1 MKKEALIPILV
12 LIFIGSIGIYGLSA
26 IFGGMGVASL
36 TTGLG
41 EVSTAM
47 ISETPGS
54 LMQVQGPTY
63 SDDLPNIALKAT
75 ETTPLTTAVALG
87 NSGLSIA
94 ANGQNITFSGNI
106 DTVPA
111 ASLRYLTESAKE
123 VTGAVVALPNFTKNN
138 ALPAIY
144 QKNTQQYLRD
154 GIIAMLNLHESYAYN
169 AIMKMSQ
176 TELQTLAKALHEG
189 DATHQPIIGVCRP
202 NVYDIKV
209 GKGVNNGVV
218 KGHGGVLLEVYTV
231 DKSIERI
238 KAKIPVT
245 ATITAEVQAALID
258 AIRSINTGFIFMPSN
273 KFPVDSSTGSLIIR

>member
-1 MKKEALIPILV
+1 MKKEAIMPILV
-12 LIFIGSIGIYGLSA
+12 LIFIGSIGLFGLNA
-26 IFGGMGVASL
+26 IFGSMSVASL

-54 LMQVQGPTY
+54 LMKVQAPTY
-63 SDDLPNIALKAT
+63 SDDLPNLALKAT
-75 ETTPLTTAVALG
+75 ETTSLSTAVALG

-94 ANGQNITFSGNI
+94 ANGQNITFSGNL

-111 ASLRYLTESAKE
+111 VSLRYLTESAKE
-123 VTGAVVALPNFTKNN
+123 VVGGVVALPNFTKNN

-144 QKNTQQYLRD
+144 QKSTQQYLRD
-154 GIIAMLNLHESYAYN
+154 GIIAMLNLHESYAYD

-176 TELQTLAKALHEG
+176 TELQALAKALHEG
-189 DATHQPIIGVCRP
+189 DATHQPLIGVCRP

-218 KGHGGVLLEVYTV
+218 KGRGGVLLEVYTV
-231 DKSIERI
+231 DKSIEQI
-238 KAKIPVT
+238 KTKIPVT
-245 ATITAEVQAALID
+245 TIVTAEVQAALID
-258 AIRSINTGFIFMPSN
+258 AIRGINTGYIFMPVN
-273 KFPVDSSTGSLIIR
+273 KFPVDSSTGAFVIR